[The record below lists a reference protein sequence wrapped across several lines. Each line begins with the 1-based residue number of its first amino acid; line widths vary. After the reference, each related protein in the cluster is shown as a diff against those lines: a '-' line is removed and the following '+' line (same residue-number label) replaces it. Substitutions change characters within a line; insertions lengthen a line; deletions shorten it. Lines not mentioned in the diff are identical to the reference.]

1 MFNFVLVIHLVIV
14 VLMIGLVLLQKSE
27 TGGLVSSSNM
37 GGFMSVRGSANFMT
51 RTTAILAGLFF
62 LTSLTLVWLT
72 ASTRSSTK
80 SVFDNDP
87 LAVKT
92 TQQSTATVPTESSPL
107 ASPQSSQESA
117 AIQDAN
123 APAVTKNE
131 PAEKPAQKAVAKGK
145 KN

>member
-27 TGGLVSSSNM
+27 AGGLVSSSNM

-107 ASPQSSQESA
+107 ASPQESA